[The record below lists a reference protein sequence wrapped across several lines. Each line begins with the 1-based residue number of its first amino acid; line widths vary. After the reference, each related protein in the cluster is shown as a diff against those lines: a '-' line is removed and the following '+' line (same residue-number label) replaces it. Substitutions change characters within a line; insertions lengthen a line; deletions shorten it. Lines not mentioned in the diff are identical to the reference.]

1 MKKQISKLL
10 TSFLIIIMSV
20 SFMSI
25 NANAATIDESNLIV
39 TKGAEYTLNKVVS
52 PAYGAEWQILAL
64 ARSNAA
70 VPEDYY
76 NTYYNN
82 VELKVAE
89 EMQKDNPFTYVSN
102 IEKLV
107 IVLNAIGKDPTNVG
121 GYNLVDYIW
130 NMENIES
137 QGINAL
143 VYALIALDSKNY
155 TEPIN
160 AVNTRESLINKIL
173 SLKTVDGGFTYGA
186 SNADQDMTGMTLQAL
201 AKYYETNNNVKAVI
215 NEALAL
221 LSSMQRADG
230 GFDNSW
236 GNNPYG
242 AAQIALALTELKL
255 DPTDSKNGFVKEN
268 GDIISYLF
276 SLQKADG
283 GFGADANSDSFLTPQ
298 VFYSLVGYDRFL
310 NGKNSLYNINDVISE
325 TDYEKIVSDINSQI
339 SQINNIT
346 YDNKDLIR
354 GLIVKYNSL
363 TDVYKAKVVNYNTLK
378 EAKEK
383 IDNLEKTI
391 NNLNNDIWDDIN
403 PSKITIND
411 KKQVLALIERY
422 EALSEEDKKYI
433 VGYDEVLGAMDK
445 ITELE
450 NQNKALQTKK
460 EDKLGNEV
468 KTFDSSNYNL
478 YGILLLLSVG
488 TIYLVKKKEA

>member
-1 MKKQISKLL
+1 MMW
-10 TSFLIIIMSV
+10 FH
-20 SFMSI
+20 
-25 NANAATIDESNLIV
+25 
-39 TKGAEYTLNKVVS
+39 
-52 PAYGAEWQILAL
+52 
-64 ARSNAA
+64 
-70 VPEDYY
+70 
-76 NTYYNN
+76 
-82 VELKVAE
+82 
-89 EMQKDNPFTYVSN
+89 
-102 IEKLV
+102 
-107 IVLNAIGKDPTNVG
+107 
-121 GYNLVDYIW
+121 
-130 NMENIES
+130 
-137 QGINAL
+137 
-143 VYALIALDSKNY
+143 
-155 TEPIN
+155 
-160 AVNTRESLINKIL
+160 
-173 SLKTVDGGFTYGA
+173 
-186 SNADQDMTGMTLQAL
+186 
-201 AKYYETNNNVKAVI
+201 
-215 NEALAL
+215 
-221 LSSMQRADG
+221 
-230 GFDNSW
+230 
-236 GNNPYG
+236 
-242 AAQIALALTELKL
+242 
-255 DPTDSKNGFVKEN
+255 
-268 GDIISYLF
+268 
-276 SLQKADG
+276 
-283 GFGADANSDSFLTPQ
+283 
-298 VFYSLVGYDRFL
+298 
-310 NGKNSLYNINDVISE
+310 
-325 TDYEKIVSDINSQI
+325 DINSQI

-391 NNLNNDIWDDIN
+391 NNLNNDIWDNIN